1 MGTPGN
7 DKFSFNF
14 KLTDA
19 TISFSDNHVIVD
31 GPSGSHTVLTGVDT
45 FVFTDGTVNDKDG
58 DPLVD
63 DLFYYSHNHDVWNA
77 HVDADQHYHQ
87 YGWHEGRDPN
97 SFFSTSFYLSLN
109 QDVKTGG
116 H

>member
-1 MGTPGN
+1 M
-7 DKFSFNF
+7 
-14 KLTDA
+14 
-19 TISFSDNHVIVD
+19 IVD
-31 GPSGSHTVLTGVDT
+31 GPDGSHTVLTGFNT
-45 FVFTDGTVNDKDG
+45 YVFTDGTVNENDG

-97 SFFSTSFYLSLN
+97 AFFRPRSISRSIRT
-109 QDVKTGG
+109 
-116 H
+116 